1 MISATLRRACL
12 LTALSICSVATADT
26 LNMPGEP
33 GKNIATPERGERMQE
48 VLREFG
54 EPSDRL
60 PAVGSPPIS
69 RWVYEEFRVYFEDDR
84 VIHSV
89 SR

>member
-1 MISATLRRACL
+1 MTLLTLRRACL
-12 LTALSICSVATADT
+12 LAILSVCGAAAADALT
-26 LNMPGEP
+26 MPDAPEQ
-33 GKNIATPERGERMQE
+33 ASHTPDRGERMQE
-48 VLREFG
+48 VLSEFG
-54 EPSDRL
+54 EPTDRL

-69 RWVYEEFRVYFEDDR
+69 RWIYEEFRVYFEDDR